1 MPPIVRGQARGVP
14 CAASRWSTIR
24 GVASL
29 QSCMGID
36 AQLRDEVGQILA
48 EVGDPGGLLARAAT
62 RHALSG
68 TVLLRYLMP
77 WGDAVFN
84 QAQAADLLRDLRS
97 VRSEH
102 EGRPLA
108 AHLQSIEPLVERL
121 QGEVHH
127 YLWFVGD

>member
-1 MPPIVRGQARGVP
+1 
-14 CAASRWSTIR
+14 
-24 GVASL
+24 
-29 QSCMGID
+29 MGID

-102 EGRPLA
+102 EGRPLPKAQCMELRGRPTAPRLDLRA
-108 AHLQSIEPLVERL
+108 ARQTHQLLRIEITSLGGQFDGNLIIICV
-121 QGEVHH
+121 V
-127 YLWFVGD
+127 F

>member
-1 MPPIVRGQARGVP
+1 
-14 CAASRWSTIR
+14 
-24 GVASL
+24 
-29 QSCMGID
+29 MGID
-36 AQLRDEVGQILA
+36 AQLRDEVGQVLV

-62 RHALSG
+62 RQALSG
-68 TVLLRYLMP
+68 TVLLRYLVP

-108 AHLQSIEPLVERL
+108 AHLQAIEPLVERL
-121 QGEVHH
+121 QGKVHH